1 MSFNDG
7 FNIRAVPWPSNT
19 PVSGNSLVYDGT
31 KWVAANVSGS
41 GGGGSGDITAVNAG
55 TNLTGGGDTGD
66 VTISLSSSVTGLTNL
81 QTTTLT
87 ASNITGSELNIDYI
101 DFVTGNIANPAF
113 QTGRLYYDIN
123 TSDLQYN
130 SIVNDVSFN
139 LGQQLVVKVK
149 NNSLSTINKGKLVR
163 INGGIGANPTIAT
176 ASWENDANSANTIG
190 MMMNTINHN
199 DFGYVL
205 LNGVIIGV
213 DTNTFSAGETIYL
226 SSSGDYTNT
235 KPIAPRHTVRIGEVI
250 RVGNSSIGSIFVN
263 IQNGLEVEE
272 LHDVLV
278 TSASNGDLLAW
289 NSSDS
294 LWKNTKTLSG
304 SYTVTGTLNVNGVD
318 LSTFKQDQILY
329 VSKNG
334 NDTNGNGS
342 TNKPFLTI
350 SGAMNAI
357 TDASPTKR
365 YAVHIAPGNYTE
377 TGILK
382 IKPNVFI
389 VGEHK
394 NIVRIDA
401 TSFEMDPTFNANSS
415 VDNRSGFEQCVLLN
429 SCNFDW
435 NTVQSAAG
443 KLYFNEVIFN
453 STVNLNGYNNG
464 IAQASF
470 NSCAFFGVFT
480 VSGINVAKHTNNVHY
495 TDINMNQHVSLQTIL
510 QADGGSV
517 FGTVTLTAPIV
528 PPPPQDLIRACRLF
542 ARNFWMNNLTI
553 DGGGS
558 YADLT
563 DSSLREGGLTRL
575 NSSNLVYLAP
585 SANNKLSNLAYPTAV
600 NYPIMPATNNAT
612 NCGDIGKEWLFNFSY
627 VFSSTG
633 NELFLTTC
641 PSASYGP
648 TNQGFDIWIN
658 PDLYGLETNASGG
671 NIYLNTATATGTG
684 LRGEVGI
691 DARIVQLYG
700 DTSLSGNVLYTPI
713 SSSHWNPQPTTIKEA
728 IDRIAAEIYVL
739 KGNNP
744 IS

>member
-7 FNIRAVPWPSNT
+7 FSTKGIATPPVA
-19 PVSGNSLVYDGT
+19 PVSGNALVYDGT
-31 KWVAANVSGS
+31 NWVAGTVS
-41 GGGGSGDITAVNAG
+41 GGGGGTGDITSVTAG
-55 TNLTGGGDTGD
+55 TNLTGGGTSGD
-66 VTISLSSSVTGLTNL
+66 VTVSLNTSVTGLT
-81 QTTTLT
+81 
-87 ASNITGSELNIDYI
+87 S
-101 DFVTGNIANPAF
+101 
-113 QTGRLYYDIN
+113 
-123 TSDLQYN
+123 
-130 SIVNDVSFN
+130 
-139 LGQQLVVKVK
+139 
-149 NNSLSTINKGKLVR
+149 
-163 INGGIGANPTIAT
+163 
-176 ASWENDANSANTIG
+176 
-190 MMMNTINHN
+190 
-199 DFGYVL
+199 
-205 LNGVIIGV
+205 
-213 DTNTFSAGETIYL
+213 L
-226 SSSGDYTNT
+226 SSSAIT
-235 KPIAPRHTVRIGEVI
+235 A
-250 RVGNSSIGSIFVN
+250 SSLIVDGVN
-263 IQNGLEVEE
+263 
-272 LHDVLV
+272 
-278 TSASNGDLLAW
+278 
-289 NSSDS
+289 
-294 LWKNTKTLSG
+294 
-304 SYTVTGTLNVNGVD
+304 

-357 TDASPTKR
+357 IDASPTKR
-365 YAVHIAPGNYTE
+365 YAVHVAPGNYTE

-389 VGEHK
+389 VGEDK
-394 NIVRIDA
+394 NIVRIGA
-401 TSFEMDPTFNANSS
+401 TSFEMDSTFNANSS
-415 VDNRSGFEQCVLLN
+415 VDNRSGFAQCVLLN

-443 KLYFNEVIFN
+443 KLFFNEVIFN
-453 STVNLNGYNNG
+453 STVNLNGYNDQ
-464 IAQASF
+464 IAQANF
-470 NSCAFFGVFT
+470 NSCAFFDVLT
-480 VSGINVAKHTNNVHY
+480 VSGISVAKHTNNVHY
-495 TDINMNQHVSLQTIL
+495 TDINMNQHASLQTIL

-517 FGTVTLTAPIV
+517 FGTLTSVAAV
-528 PPPPQDLIRACRLF
+528 SDFSRACRLF
-542 ARNFWMNNLTI
+542 ARNFWMNNLTVN
-553 DGGGS
+553 GSGS
-558 YADLT
+558 YADVT
-563 DSSLREGGLTRL
+563 DSSLREGGLTIL
-575 NSSNLVYLAP
+575 SSSNLVYLNP

-684 LRGEVGI
+684 LRGEVSI

>member
-7 FNIRAVPWPSNT
+7 FTKNSIPVPAVT
-19 PVSGNSLVYDGT
+19 PVSGNALVYDGNG
-31 KWVAANVSGS
+31 WVAGTVS
-41 GGGGSGDITAVNAG
+41 GGGGGTGDITSVTAG
-55 TNLTGGGDTGD
+55 TNLTGGGASGD
-66 VTISLSSSVTGLTNL
+66 VTLNLSSSVDGLNNIETTN
-81 QTTTLT
+81 LT
-87 ASNITGSELNIDYI
+87 ASNI
-101 DFVTGNIANPAF
+101 
-113 QTGRLYYDIN
+113 
-123 TSDLQYN
+123 
-130 SIVNDVSFN
+130 
-139 LGQQLVVKVK
+139 
-149 NNSLSTINKGKLVR
+149 
-163 INGGIGANPTIAT
+163 
-176 ASWENDANSANTIG
+176 
-190 MMMNTINHN
+190 
-199 DFGYVL
+199 
-205 LNGVIIGV
+205 
-213 DTNTFSAGETIYL
+213 
-226 SSSGDYTNT
+226 
-235 KPIAPRHTVRIGEVI
+235 
-250 RVGNSSIGSIFVN
+250 
-263 IQNGLEVEE
+263 
-272 LHDVLV
+272 
-278 TSASNGDLLAW
+278 
-289 NSSDS
+289 
-294 LWKNTKTLSG
+294 
-304 SYTVTGTLNVNGVD
+304 NVNGVD
-318 LSTFKQDQILY
+318 LLNFKFAQE
-329 VSKNG
+329 VFVAKNG
-334 NDTNGNGS
+334 NDSTGNGS
-342 TNKPFLTI
+342 PNKPYLTL
-350 SGAMNAI
+350 SGAMASI
-357 TDASPTKR
+357 TDATPTKR
-365 YAVHIAPGNYTE
+365 YAICVAPGNYIE

-394 NIVRIDA
+394 NIVRIGA
-401 TSFEMDPTFNANSS
+401 TSFEMDPTFNVNSS
-415 VDNRSGFEQCVLLN
+415 DDNRSGFGQCVLLD

-443 KLYFNEVIFN
+443 KLFFNEVIFN

-480 VSGINVAKHTNNVHY
+480 VSGINVGKHTNNVHY
-495 TDINMNQHVSLQTIL
+495 TDINMNQHVSLQTAL

-517 FGTVTLTAPIV
+517 FGTLTSTAAV
-528 PPPPQDLIRACRLF
+528 NDFSRACRLF

-558 YADLT
+558 YADVT
-563 DSSLREGGLTRL
+563 DSSLREGGLTIL
-575 NSSNLVYLAP
+575 NSSNLVYLNP